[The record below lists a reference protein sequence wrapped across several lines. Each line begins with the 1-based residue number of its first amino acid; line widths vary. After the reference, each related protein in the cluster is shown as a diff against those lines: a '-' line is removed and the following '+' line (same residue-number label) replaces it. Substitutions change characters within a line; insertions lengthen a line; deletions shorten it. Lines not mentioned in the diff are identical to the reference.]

1 MRDERLL
8 FKTERA
14 LREAGIKPSKRLG
27 QNYAVDRDLIGCIV
41 GAAAI
46 GPGESVLE
54 IGAGIGTLT
63 GELARSARRV
73 IAVEKDRRAAGYLR
87 RVFSAAGNVE
97 VVEGDI
103 LEMEMPAVDKVV
115 SNLPFSISTPVTFKI
130 LGWEGFREAVL
141 TYQIEVAERLT
152 AAPGSREYSRLTV
165 AASLL
170 AEASIAGRFPPS
182 AFYPEPEVGS
192 AVVILRKRGS
202 PNAAGVGWAAL
213 DKGLKALFSQR
224 KRTLRK
230 ALSTICR
237 GGAADWEGELGGL
250 LAKRVFELSP
260 AELARVCSSIDA
272 WRQRSGREG

>member
-8 FKTERA
+8 FDTERA
-14 LREAGIKPSKRLG
+14 LRKAGIRPSKRLG
-27 QNYAVDRDLIGCIV
+27 QNYAVDWGLIGCIV

-46 GPGESVLE
+46 GPRESVLE

-63 GELARSARRV
+63 EGLARAAGKV
-73 IAVEKDRRAAGYLR
+73 IAVEKDRRAAEYLR
-87 RVFSAAGNVE
+87 GRFAACGNVE

-141 TYQIEVAERLT
+141 TYQLEVAERLT
-152 AAPGSREYSRLTV
+152 AAPGTREYSRLT
-165 AASLL
+165 AAAALL
-170 AEASIAGRFPPS
+170 AEASIVGRFPPS
-182 AFYPEPEVGS
+182 AFYPEPDVGS
-192 AVVILRKRGS
+192 AVVVLRKRGS
-202 PNAAGVGWAAL
+202 PVSASLGWEAL
-213 DKGLKALFSQR
+213 DRGLKALFSQR
-224 KRTLRK
+224 RRTLRK

-237 GGAADWEGELGGL
+237 GSEGNWEWELGGL

-260 AELARVCSSIDA
+260 EELARVCASMEA
-272 WRQRSGREG
+272 WRQRSGIEG